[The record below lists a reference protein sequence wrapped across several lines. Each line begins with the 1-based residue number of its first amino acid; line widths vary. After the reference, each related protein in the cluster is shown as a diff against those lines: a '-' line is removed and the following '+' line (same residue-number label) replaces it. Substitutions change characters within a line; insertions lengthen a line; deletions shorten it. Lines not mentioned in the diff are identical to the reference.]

1 MARPAPGTLDGVAH
15 GSRSR
20 GAGGPGAPPPPRER
34 NPLDLLAAAL
44 PGWVQLLRRG
54 GAVGLAVNIHVAP
67 RDKVAA
73 LVADAG
79 LEVVDSPAYAGFGHW
94 VDQGI
99 TRDVVVAR
107 KP

>member
-1 MARPAPGTLDGVAH
+1 M
-15 GSRSR
+15 
-20 GAGGPGAPPPPRER
+20 
-34 NPLDLLAAAL
+34 
-44 PGWVQLLRRG
+44 
-54 GAVGLAVNIHVAP
+54 NIHVAP

-79 LEVVDSPAYAGFGHW
+79 LEAVDSPAYAGFGHW